1 MADGIDILKLV
12 EIHISD
18 EKKRGK
24 KIWPMAWFNKEMEY
38 KFYKAPII
46 MRTREA
52 HVRTRIKKRTVGQMQ
67 YNPDQGFDF

>member
-1 MADGIDILKLV
+1 M
-12 EIHISD
+12 
-18 EKKRGK
+18 KKRGK

-67 YNPDQGFDF
+67 